1 MDIIIYYACLWKYFL
16 CYLYFKNIK
25 THSKIFQ
32 VIIFF
37 MFFYLLFS
45 FNHVLPLYYIY
56 IYRRRQSLALV
67 VAVFKDLAVG
77 RDKQVKVA

>member
-1 MDIIIYYACLWKYFL
+1 MFYPFIIY
-16 CYLYFKNIK
+16 I
-25 THSKIFQ
+25 
-32 VIIFF
+32 
-37 MFFYLLFS
+37 
-45 FNHVLPLYYIY
+45 YIY

>member
-1 MDIIIYYACLWKYFL
+1 MFL
-16 CYLYFKNIK
+16 YLF
-25 THSKIFQ
+25 
-32 VIIFF
+32 
-37 MFFYLLFS
+37 FS
-45 FNHVLPLYYIY
+45 FNHVLPLYY